1 MSNLGKYQTRN
12 PLKRALLKRFLRRAR
27 ADVPDNPEL
36 SILDVGTGEGLF
48 WDSSKRNSVVGIDMR
63 HDALKVAAEGGVV
76 RPVLASADRL
86 PFSSGSFDFVVAI
99 EILEHLPDPEPAV
112 AEIARVSRVGGLVT
126 VPWEPWFSLMVL
138 AGTGQHARRMGREP
152 EHVQAFGP
160 RQLTAMLKP
169 HFAVVNVG
177 TCLPWLV
184 ARISNDR

>member
-12 PLKRALLKRFLRRAR
+12 PVKRALLERFLRRAR
-27 ADVPDNPEL
+27 AEVPENPEL

-48 WDSSKRNSVVGIDMR
+48 WDSSEHDSVVGVDIR
-63 HDALKVAAEGGVV
+63 HDALKVAAGGEIV
-76 RPVLASADRL
+76 RPVLAYADRL
-86 PFSSGSFDFVVAI
+86 PFSSGSFDFVVAV

-112 AEIARVSRVGGLVT
+112 AEIARVARVGGLIT

-160 RQLTAMLKP
+160 GQLTALLER
-169 HFAVVNVG
+169 HFPVVSVR

-184 ARISNDR
+184 AKVSNVD